1 MKNYIWYPDIFFLRV
16 FLLDLM
22 AYLTALLILKK
33 RFQPGICMLI
43 ADGICFCRNGIVLDD
58 ASLSAVSHTDAFGRK
73 FCEYH
78 LFASGKEVESVGKR
92 VSGYFCAPVGLR
104 GIAEFLVWIISASAG
119 QLDLVCRYGDV
130 VCVSMHIWMEK
141 EKRTG
146 SFFPGRAGI

>member
-1 MKNYIWYPDIFFLRV
+1 MVSGYFFPAGVPAGFNSISGCL
-16 FLLDLM
+16 
-22 AYLTALLILKK
+22 
-33 RFQPGICMLI
+33 
-43 ADGICFCRNGIVLDD
+43 ADPEKTSSARHLYADCSGICFCGNGIVLDH

-92 VSGYFCAPVGLR
+92 VSGYFCDPVGLR

-119 QLDLVCRYGDV
+119 KLDLVCRYGDV

-141 EKRTG
+141 EKKTG
-146 SFFPGRAGI
+146 SFFPGGARI

>member
-1 MKNYIWYPDIFFLRV
+1 MVSGHLFSAGVPAGSD
-16 FLLDLM
+16 
-22 AYLTALLILKK
+22 
-33 RFQPGICMLI
+33 GISDCL
-43 ADGICFCRNGIVLDD
+43 ADPEKTISAGHLYADRSGICFCGNGIVLDD
-58 ASLSAVSHTDAFGRK
+58 ASLSTVSHTDAFGRK

-119 QLDLVCRYGDV
+119 KLDLVCRYGDV